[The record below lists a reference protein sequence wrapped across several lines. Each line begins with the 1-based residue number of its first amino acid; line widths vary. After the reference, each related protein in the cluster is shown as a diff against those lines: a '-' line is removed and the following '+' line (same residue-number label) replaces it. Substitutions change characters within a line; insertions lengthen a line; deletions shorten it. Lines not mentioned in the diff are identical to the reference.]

1 MRRILLISLLAL
13 LSTASLASDLERQL
27 SPAALRPI
35 LAQLQQS
42 THRYFAVLDYNL
54 RSDQPRF
61 QIYRRASQQLI
72 ASFRVAH
79 GRGSDIEHDGYAKLF
94 SDAAG
99 SHASSLG
106 LFRTAQIYASE
117 EPGHGRSMRLIGL
130 SDSNR
135 NAERR
140 AIVIHAKDYMEPAFI
155 SRHGLPGRSHGC
167 LVFAA
172 RDRDAV
178 LELLQGGALIFA
190 ISQNRQALAMQ

>member
-1 MRRILLISLLAL
+1 MRRFLLISLLAL
-13 LSTASLASDLERQL
+13 LATAALAGDLERQL
-27 SPAALRPI
+27 SPAALQPI
-35 LAQLQQS
+35 LAQLQKS
-42 THRYFAVLDYNL
+42 THRHFAIIDYSL

-61 QIYRRASQQLI
+61 RVYRRQSQQLI

-94 SDAAG
+94 SDATG

-106 LFRTAQIYASE
+106 LFRTAQVYASE

-140 AIVIHAKDYMEPAFI
+140 AIVIHANHYMEQAFI
-155 SRHGLPGRSHGC
+155 GRHGLPGRSHGC

-190 ISQNRQALAMQ
+190 IRQNGQALARQ